1 MITLDLIATNVYNS
15 VKAPAKRGFSYVE
28 IWMIGVQ
35 IPILLGILEYAI
47 LLALKKYYSDFIE
60 ANTIVFVSPNQGI
73 EKNISILFYRLTIYT
88 FFLEN
93 KIIDNKKSR
102 WDSIEKMMDKWT
114 FISSLS
120 FIIIFNMI
128 YWFNALL

>member
-1 MITLDLIATNVYNS
+1 MVTLDLIATNVYNS

-47 LLALKKYYSDFIE
+47 VLVLKKYYSDVIE
-60 ANTIVFVSPNQGI
+60 ENTIVFISPNQGI
-73 EKNISILFYRLTIYT
+73 EKNTSIFFYRLTTYA

-93 KIIDNKKSR
+93 KNIDNKISR
-102 WDSIEKMMDKWT
+102 WDSIERIMDKWT
-114 FISSLS
+114 FFSSIS

>member
-1 MITLDLIATNVYNS
+1 MGLLITLDLIATNVYNS

-60 ANTIVFVSPNQGI
+60 ENTIVFISPNQGI
-73 EKNISILFYRLTIYT
+73 EKKKSV
-88 FFLEN
+88 FFL
-93 KIIDNKKSR
+93 
-102 WDSIEKMMDKWT
+102 
-114 FISSLS
+114 
-120 FIIIFNMI
+120 
-128 YWFNALL
+128 

>member
-1 MITLDLIATNVYNS
+1 MGLLITLDLIATNVYNS

-60 ANTIVFVSPNQGI
+60 ANTIVFVLELEIHKGNHPYAFLISLKISTFCVGV
-73 EKNISILFYRLTIYT
+73 NIS
-88 FFLEN
+88 
-93 KIIDNKKSR
+93 S
-102 WDSIEKMMDKWT
+102 MDCVD
-114 FISSLS
+114 
-120 FIIIFNMI
+120 
-128 YWFNALL
+128 